1 MFGRVRTGGKT
12 MLFRKK
18 ILLAVVL
25 ALLMGFQL
33 CYSACFASEHVGG
46 GVTAEAEAVKEDQAK
61 AGDED
66 KSGKDEDKSEK
77 DEGKS
82 EKDEDK
88 SEKDENNSEKDED
101 KSEKEEDKSGKDE
114 SKSEE
119 DKDKSGKDE
128 PQNTDETSSPD
139 GDGENGSSDEGSE
152 SSQKESEESEAGSGS
167 SQKETEESESGS
179 GASTQKEAEKS
190 QAGSGSSTQKEAGS
204 SEAGSGSSTQKE
216 ADSSEAG
223 SGTSTQK
230 EAGESEAGSTQDI
243 VGAPGEAAIEQAAA
257 AATTGQ
263 PAAEVF
269 TAGELVFHGSDYEVT
284 MKYDETAEI
293 PAGAKLKVREISKGS
308 SEYQSYLKGAQAVTD
323 QGLVEARFFDI
334 TIWSDGKEI
343 QPKTA
348 VRVNISYKD
357 AIDVAEGGEVTAVHF
372 EDGSHKADVIDA
384 DTGSGSK
391 VDEITFDADSFS
403 VYGVLYSVDFTY
415 EGYKFSMEGEGSI
428 LLSELA
434 ERLELYEKDYRNGA

>member
-1 MFGRVRTGGKT
+1 

-33 CYSACFASEHVGG
+33 CYSACFASEHVGE

-139 GDGENGSSDEGSE
+139 GDGENGSSDGGSE

-179 GASTQKEAEKS
+179 GASTQKEAEES
-190 QAGSGSSTQKEAGS
+190 EAGSGSSTQKEAGS

-223 SGTSTQK
+223 S
-230 EAGESEAGSTQDI
+230 TQDV
-243 VGAPGEAAIEQAAA
+243 VGAPGEAATEQAAA
-257 AATTGQ
+257 AATTGL

-269 TAGELVFHGSDYEVT
+269 TAGELVYHGSDYEVT

-323 QGLVEARFFDI
+323 QDLAEARFFDI

-384 DTGSGSK
+384 DTGGGSK
-391 VDEITFDADSFS
+391 VDEIIFDADSFS

-434 ERLELYEKDYRNGA
+434 DRLELYEKDYRNDA

>member
-1 MFGRVRTGGKT
+1 
-12 MLFRKK
+12 MLTRKK
-18 ILLAVVL
+18 TLFAAVFAIL
-25 ALLMGFQL
+25 MCFQL
-33 CYSACFASEHVGG
+33 CFSACFASVHVGDE
-46 GVTAEAEAVKEDQAK
+46 VTAEAETVEEEKAK
-61 AGDED
+61 SGEDED
-66 KSGKDEDKSEK
+66 KSEKDEDKSEEDKDKSEEDKDKSEK

-88 SEKDENNSEKDED
+88 SEENKDKNTEETSAPDEN
-101 KSEKEEDKSGKDE
+101 
-114 SKSEE
+114 
-119 DKDKSGKDE
+119 
-128 PQNTDETSSPD
+128 QET
-139 GDGENGSSDEGSE
+139 G
-152 SSQKESEESEAGSGS
+152 SSQKES
-167 SQKETEESESGS
+167 EESESGS
-179 GASTQKEAEKS
+179 GASTQKEAEES

-230 EAGESEAGSTQDI
+230 EAGEAEVGSTQDI
-243 VGAPGEAAIEQAAA
+243 VGAPGEAATEQAAA
-257 AATTGQ
+257 AATTGL

-323 QGLVEARFFDI
+323 QGLAEARFFDI

-384 DTGSGSK
+384 DTGGGSK

-403 VYGVLYSVDFTY
+403 VYGVLYSVDFIY

-434 ERLELYEKDYRNGA
+434 DRLELYEKDLGWNSMRRITTRRSPLKM